1 MNNRRL
7 NAIAALLLFAAS
19 IVALVV
25 TASRAFPRGLLMA
38 VLIALA
44 FGIAWEALRR
54 PGRIRMT
61 LVVLCAVMLLGAFAM
76 LVTGRVLAEAII
88 SVALFWLSTYAA
100 RRAFRIR
107 GALPPAPP
115 PTRAVMFWNARSG
128 GGKAAAAHL
137 DDEARKRGIEPI
149 ELFAGD
155 DWEQVVRDAVTG
167 GADGLAAAGGDG
179 TQALVATIAAE
190 FDLPFACIP
199 AGTRN
204 HFALDLGV
212 DRDDV
217 VGALDAFVG
226 GGERRVDLAEING
239 RVFVNNVSLG
249 LYAQAVQSA
258 GYRDAKLRTVLAA
271 VPEFI
276 GSVPTSDDDL
286 RYTGPSDITGR
297 KAIIV
302 MVSNNSYRLGNLIG
316 AGTRPR
322 YRRWSAR
329 RRRACCPGGRRPPSR
344 LAPVDRRNL
353 RCRVREP
360 GTSWGGWRGADVRP
374 AAAVQD
380 PEGRGASAHRPAAS
394 RCVAV
399 GCPTQRS
406 RRRDQAVAA
415 NRPYRLIRSRPRPSA
430 RRQTS
435 VSASASPE
443 SIASKASSIE
453 L

>member
-1 MNNRRL
+1 M
-7 NAIAALLLFAAS
+7 
-19 IVALVV
+19 ALVV
-25 TASRAFPRGLLMA
+25 ACA
-38 VLIALA
+38 VL
-44 FGIAWEALRR
+44 
-54 PGRIRMT
+54 
-61 LVVLCAVMLLGAFAM
+61 LLGAFAV

-88 SVALFWLSTYAA
+88 AVALFWLSTVAA
-100 RRAFRIR
+100 RRAFRIHDV
-107 GALPPAPP
+107 LPPAPP
-115 PTRAVMFWNARSG
+115 PERAVMFWNARSG

-137 DDEARKRGIEPI
+137 DAEARTRGIEPI

-155 DWEQVVRDAVTG
+155 DWELVVRDAVAR

-217 VGALDAFVG
+217 VGALDAFVS

-258 GYRDAKLRTVLAA
+258 GYRDAKLRTVLSA
-271 VPEFI
+271 VPEFV
-276 GSVPTSDDDL
+276 GPVPTSDDDL

-322 YRRWSAR
+322 IDDGLLGVAVLAAPAS
-329 RRRACCPGGRRPPSR
+329 GGRRPAWRQWTAESFDVESGS
-344 LAPVDRRNL
+344 PVPAGVDGEALMFDPPLQFKIRKGAV
-353 RCRVREP
+353 RVRIAP
-360 GTSWGGWRGADVRP
+360 QHP
-374 AAAVQD
+374 
-380 PEGRGASAHRPAAS
+380 GAS
-394 RCVAV
+394 
-399 GCPTQRS
+399 
-406 RRRDQAVAA
+406 
-415 NRPYRLIRSRPRPSA
+415 PSA
-430 RRQTS
+430 AQPNGLVDAIKQLLR
-435 VSASASPE
+435 
-443 SIASKASSIE
+443 IARTG
-453 L
+453 